1 MSVGIYIKENV
12 YDVGENVFC
21 APEIPEKKLNNAISS
36 IAQGLNPEYVIAIVD
51 TTLFGSAKEG
61 IVFSGD
67 RVYIRNTFEKAQVYK
82 FEEISSAEYISDE
95 IKKDNGKIEKK
106 EDVYFKFNNG
116 NGTRVSLPSANINY
130 EKFTQFINGILREG
144 GEDKNFETKSQ
155 ILPLSEMDD
164 EIKTTYIKIICN
176 YCYSNDNIIDAKE
189 YAEVISLIVR
199 IEYNSKNRIGI
210 RSYMCDS
217 ANKEDTK
224 ILIKNLYDNISDSS
238 IDIVKKSLIKDI
250 IYIFKLNNNLDEWRN
265 DEFITELQKELDIKD
280 EQIELI
286 LSVIKNDEDILKN
299 RKNDSEIAKS
309 LKEIGAKA
317 VAAGVPLAAIYFSG
331 SVIGMSAAGMTSGL
345 AALGMG
351 GALGFSSMFT
361 GIGMVAL
368 IGVGTYKGVKKITG
382 LSELENN
389 KQREFMLQEIIK
401 NSQKS
406 LNYLI
411 EDVNEISQQLM
422 KEINKGL
429 ETSKKIEKLAR
440 ILGMMSKGAKEA
452 NVKINF
458 AETESII
465 AKLPRT
471 LDKIRLEELTN
482 EPTKEKLRV
491 FVLSCYIEKDI
502 SMKENNSNA
511 LDKESEISSETKLEL
526 YSGNSIETK
535 KVLALK
541 DKLSLATL
549 EQLHNILDSIGY
561 MNLKDVTIASA
572 KGVAKNF
579 VKNFMS

>member
-1 MSVGIYIKENV
+1 M
-12 YDVGENVFC
+12 
-21 APEIPEKKLNNAISS
+21 
-36 IAQGLNPEYVIAIVD
+36 
-51 TTLFGSAKEG
+51 
-61 IVFSGD
+61 
-67 RVYIRNTFEKAQVYK
+67 
-82 FEEISSAEYISDE
+82 
-95 IKKDNGKIEKK
+95 
-106 EDVYFKFNNG
+106 
-116 NGTRVSLPSANINY
+116 
-130 EKFTQFINGILREG
+130 
-144 GEDKNFETKSQ
+144 
-155 ILPLSEMDD
+155 
-164 EIKTTYIKIICN
+164 
-176 YCYSNDNIIDAKE
+176 
-189 YAEVISLIVR
+189 
-199 IEYNSKNRIGI
+199 
-210 RSYMCDS
+210 
-217 ANKEDTK
+217 
-224 ILIKNLYDNISDSS
+224 
-238 IDIVKKSLIKDI
+238 KKSLIKDI